1 MFGEEQPGRY
11 LESAMV
17 RSFWRSWPLMPVFT
31 LPQYYQ
37 ACRTQEGALNRC
49 LADKLV
55 CLLGTSLPVTPS
67 SERQL
72 AFLPFSQLPGPEE
85 GYPRVARGRG
95 PCA

>member
-11 LESAMV
+11 LESALV
-17 RSFWRSWPLMPVFT
+17 KSFWRSWPLMPVFT

-55 CLLGTSLPVTPS
+55 CPLRMSIPVTLS
-67 SERQL
+67 SEDQPCL
-72 AFLPFSQLPGPEE
+72 PAFLATT
-85 GYPRVARGRG
+85 RA
-95 PCA
+95 